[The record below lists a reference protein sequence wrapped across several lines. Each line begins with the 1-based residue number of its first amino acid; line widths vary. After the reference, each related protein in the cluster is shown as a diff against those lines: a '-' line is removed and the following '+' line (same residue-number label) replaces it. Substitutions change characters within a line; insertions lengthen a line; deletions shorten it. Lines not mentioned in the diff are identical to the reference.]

1 MIFRQLF
8 DKDSSTYTYLLADE
22 TSREAILID
31 PVLARVDRYLQL
43 LGELEL
49 KLAKVID
56 THVHADHITGMG
68 ALRDRTHCVTAM
80 GNESAVD
87 VVSLRFSDGDRVGVS
102 GIDLIAMHT
111 PGHTRDSYCL
121 LLPDRIF
128 TGDSLLIRGTGRTDF
143 QQGSNSDAYHSL
155 FNKILKI
162 PEATMVYPGHDYK
175 GDTVSTIGE
184 ERAHNP
190 RLQVESAEEY
200 AQIMDNLGL
209 ANPKM
214 MDVAVPANM
223 KMGLSQD
230 ELEEQGLSVSCDEA
244 RRWFEKDK
252 ALFVDVRDTSEG
264 EAHGVIADSMH
275 MPYGQLDSS
284 LEPEGA
290 LARLARE
297 SQKTLV
303 IYCAYGERS
312 AMTVQLAQQHGVH
325 NMLNLKGGLD
335 AWRSIGAPLKVHTG
349 LKP

>member
-80 GNESAVD
+80 GKESAVD
-87 VVSLRFSDGDRVGVS
+87 VVSLRVSDGDRVGVS

-111 PGHTRDSYCL
+111 PGHTRDSYCF

-155 FNKILKI
+155 FDKILKI
-162 PEATMVYPGHDYK
+162 PEAT
-175 GDTVSTIGE
+175 
-184 ERAHNP
+184 
-190 RLQVESAEEY
+190 
-200 AQIMDNLGL
+200 
-209 ANPKM
+209 
-214 MDVAVPANM
+214 
-223 KMGLSQD
+223 
-230 ELEEQGLSVSCDEA
+230 
-244 RRWFEKDK
+244 
-252 ALFVDVRDTSEG
+252 
-264 EAHGVIADSMH
+264 
-275 MPYGQLDSS
+275 
-284 LEPEGA
+284 
-290 LARLARE
+290 
-297 SQKTLV
+297 LV
-303 IYCAYGERS
+303 
-312 AMTVQLAQQHGVH
+312 
-325 NMLNLKGGLD
+325 
-335 AWRSIGAPLKVHTG
+335 
-349 LKP
+349 